1 MPKSLTL
8 AFAWHLPL
16 PGPPISIL
24 AVRVWVGG
32 MSSWSWRP
40 VLPAEAGACRV
51 TGTPQGAGWVLRA
64 GRALLSAVVLG
75 A

>member
-8 AFAWHLPL
+8 AFAWHLLL

-32 MSSWSWRP
+32 TSSWSWTP
-40 VLPAEAGACRV
+40 VITTEAGACRV
-51 TGTPQGAGWVLRA
+51 TGTPQRAGWVLRA